1 MTRAVRSA
9 TRSSSKATRAIR
21 GAALIGGRIV
31 DDALISYDAHG
42 IGTIR
47 SVGRAG
53 GSALA
58 KRARRVRGVI
68 LPGYIDVHLHGAGGH
83 DVLGPGGAE
92 ALLLATRGG
101 KNPERD
107 IVASLR
113 ALAATGAQHGYA
125 ALVPATVSLP
135 IPSLRA
141 WVRAVAVAR
150 EEQRADA
157 LRGRA
162 RGEAL
167 ILGAHT
173 EGPAISAARKGAH
186 DPSVLIDGTAL
197 VAALLERPADWNA
210 LRIVTLAP
218 ELRGADVLIDHLVKR
233 RIVASLGHSAA
244 TYEQAEAG
252 WLRGARSTTHLC
264 NGMDPFH
271 HRTPGMV
278 GAALAHRTAYTE
290 MICDGVHVD
299 LRVAR
304 MFAEILGDRLVAV
317 SDACP
322 AAGLGDGEFMLGSMR
337 ARVRGAHATL
347 ADGTLVGSVSLL
359 DRAVQNLVAAGL
371 PLAVAAHAAT
381 RAPAALLRT
390 REIGQIAPGAA
401 ARLVAVDPESGALL
415 ERIA

>member
-1 MTRAVRSA
+1 MAG
-9 TRSSSKATRAIR
+9 SSSGAMRAIR
-21 GAALIGGRIV
+21 GDALIGGRIV
-31 DDALISYDAHG
+31 EDALIGYDTHG

-47 SVGRAG
+47 SVTRAG
-53 GSALA
+53 SSALA
-58 KRARRVRGVI
+58 KRARRVRGLI

-92 ALLLATRGG
+92 AMLIATRGG

-107 IVASLR
+107 IVAALR
-113 ALAATGAQHGYA
+113 SLAATCAQHGYA
-125 ALVPATVSLP
+125 AFVPATVSLP
-135 IPSLRA
+135 IPSLRS

-150 EEQRADA
+150 EEQRSDA

-173 EGPAISAARKGAH
+173 EGPAISSARKGAH
-186 DPSVLIDGTAL
+186 DPALLIDGAGL
-197 VAALLERPADWNA
+197 LAALLERPADWNA

-218 ELRGADVLIDHLVKR
+218 ELRGADALIDHLVKR

-244 TYEQAEAG
+244 TYEQATAAWE
-252 WLRGARSTTHLC
+252 RGARSTTHLC

-278 GAALAHRTAYTE
+278 GAALAQRSAMVE
-290 MICDGVHVD
+290 MICDGVHLD
-299 LRVAR
+299 LRVSR

-322 AAGLGDGEFMLGSMR
+322 AAGLGDGDFMLGSMR
-337 ARVRGAHATL
+337 ARVRGAQATL

-359 DRAVQNLVAAGL
+359 DRAVVNLTAAGMSITS
-371 PLAVAAHAAT
+371 AAHAAT

-390 REIGQIAPGAA
+390 REIGQLAPGAA
-401 ARLVAVDPESGALL
+401 ARMIAVDLASGVLL
-415 ERIA
+415 ERIS

>member
-1 MTRAVRSA
+1 MNGKRAAGAR
-9 TRSSSKATRAIR
+9 KATRAIR
-21 GAALIGGRIV
+21 GDAVIGGRIV
-31 DDALISYDAHG
+31 EDAVIGYDAQG

-47 SVGRAG
+47 VVGRG
-53 GSALA
+53 GVSALA
-58 KRARRVRGVI
+58 KRARRVRGLI

-92 ALLLATRGG
+92 ALLVASRGG
-101 KNPERD
+101 KSPERD

-113 ALAATGAQHGYA
+113 ALAATAAQHGLA
-125 ALVPATVSLP
+125 AIVPATVSLP
-135 IPSLRA
+135 LPSLRA

-150 EEQRADA
+150 AEQHADA

-186 DPSVLIDGTAL
+186 DPSVLIDGSAL
-197 VAALLERPADWNA
+197 LTALLERPEDWSA

-218 ELRGADVLIDHLVKR
+218 ELRGADALIDHLVKR
-233 RIVASLGHSAA
+233 RIIASIGHSAA
-244 TYEQAEAG
+244 TYEQAVAAWE
-252 WLRGARSTTHLC
+252 RGARGTTHLC

-278 GAALAHRTAYTE
+278 GAALMSEKPFVE

-299 LRVAR
+299 LRVVR
-304 MFAEILGDRLVAV
+304 MFASILGSRLVAV

-322 AAGLGDGEFMLGSMR
+322 VAGLGDGEFMLGSMR

-347 ADGTLVGSVSLL
+347 ADGTLVGAVSLV
-359 DRAVQNLVAAGL
+359 DQGVANLVAAGV
-371 PLAVAAHAAT
+371 PIAAAANAAT

-390 REIGQIAPGAA
+390 REIGDIAPGAA
-401 ARLVAVDPESGALL
+401 ARFVAVDPTSGALL